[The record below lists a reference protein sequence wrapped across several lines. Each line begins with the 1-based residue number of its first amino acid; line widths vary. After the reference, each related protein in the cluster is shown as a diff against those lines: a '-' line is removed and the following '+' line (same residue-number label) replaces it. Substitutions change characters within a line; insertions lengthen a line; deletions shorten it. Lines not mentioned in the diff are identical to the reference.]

1 MQAGYETIRPN
12 LLKGMGGV
20 ESTIQAI
27 NGPINSI
34 VWGWPTVLLIA
45 ATGILLMVGL
55 RFIPLQ
61 RLGYGISMMLRPA
74 ASQTEGEITP
84 FQALMTSL
92 SATIGT
98 GNIAGVAGAI
108 AVGGPG
114 AVFWMWIIAIF
125 GIATKYAEA
134 VLAVQFRETD
144 GDGNHV
150 GGPMYYIRNGL
161 GSGWSWMAG
170 LFALFGMLAGFG
182 IGNGVQAFEVSSA
195 LSLIGIPRLATGV
208 VLAALVFAVV
218 IGGIKRI
225 AQAASAIVPLMSI
238 LYIAACLLVLLANL
252 GSVPEA
258 FATIF
263 SNAFS
268 GQAAAGGALGQVVL
282 MGFKRGIFSNEAGL
296 GSAPIAHAAARTDDP
311 VRQGTV
317 AMLGTFIDTL
327 IICTMTALVIIT
339 TKANLILDA
348 AGDKLSGAD
357 LSIAAFNTGIAGSGV
372 VVTMGLV
379 VFAFTTILGWSF
391 YGERCTTYV
400 FGDSAVLPFRLTW
413 VAVVVIGAV
422 AGDRGVI
429 WSIADTLNGLM
440 ALPNLVALILLSGTV
455 FKLTKAY
462 SFSD

>member
-1 MQAGYETIRPN
+1 
-12 LLKGMGGV
+12 MGTL
-20 ESTIQAI
+20 ESTVEAI
-27 NGPINSI
+27 NGPINGL
-34 VWGWPTVLLIA
+34 VWGWPTVSLIA
-45 ATGILLMVGL
+45 VTGIVLMLGL
-55 RFIPLQ
+55 RFMPLQ
-61 RLGYGISMMLRPA
+61 RLSYGIRMLLQQNA
-74 ASQTEGEITP
+74 ESGEGEITP

-114 AVFWMWIIAIF
+114 AVFWMWVIAVF

-134 VLAVQFRETD
+134 VLAVHYRETD
-144 GDGNHV
+144 DNGDHV
-150 GGPMYYIRNGL
+150 GGPMYYIKNGL
-161 GSGWSWMAG
+161 GSRWGWMAG

-195 LSLIGIPRLATGV
+195 LSLIGVPKLVTGV

-218 IGGIKRI
+218 IGGIRRI
-225 AQAASAIVPLMSI
+225 AQAASAIVPLMSV
-238 LYIAACLLVLLANL
+238 LYIGGCLLVLLLNITA
-252 GSVPEA
+252 VPQA

-263 SNAFS
+263 TNAFS
-268 GQAAAGGALGQVVL
+268 GEAAVGGALGQVIL

-327 IICTMTALVIIT
+327 VICTMTALVIIT
-339 TKANLILDA
+339 TQAHLLTTA
-348 AGDKLSGAD
+348 AGDRLSGAD
-357 LSIAAFNTGIAGSGV
+357 LSIAAFNTGLNGSGI
-372 VVTMGLV
+372 VVTAGLV
-379 VFAFTTILGWSF
+379 IFAFTTILGWSF
-391 YGERCTTYV
+391 YGERCTTYL
-400 FGDSAVLPFRLTW
+400 FGEAAVLPFRLVW

-429 WSIADTLNGLM
+429 WSVADTLNGLM
-440 ALPNLVALILLSGTV
+440 ALPNLVALLLLSGTV
-455 FKLTKAY
+455 FRLSKEHRFE
-462 SFSD
+462 S

>member
-1 MQAGYETIRPN
+1 
-12 LLKGMGGV
+12 MGTL
-20 ESTIQAI
+20 ESTVEAI
-27 NGPINSI
+27 NGPINGL
-34 VWGWPTVLLIA
+34 VWGWPTVSLIA
-45 ATGILLMVGL
+45 VTGIVLMLGL
-55 RFIPLQ
+55 RFMPLQ
-61 RLGYGISMMLRPA
+61 RLSYGIRMLLQQNA
-74 ASQTEGEITP
+74 ESGEGEITP

-114 AVFWMWIIAIF
+114 AVFWMWVIAVF

-134 VLAVQFRETD
+134 VLAVHYRETD
-144 GDGNHV
+144 DNGDHV
-150 GGPMYYIRNGL
+150 GGPMYYIKNGL
-161 GSGWSWMAG
+161 GSRWGWMAG

-195 LSLIGIPRLATGV
+195 LSLIGVPKLVTGV

-218 IGGIKRI
+218 IGGIRRI
-225 AQAASAIVPLMSI
+225 AQAASAIVPLMSV
-238 LYIAACLLVLLANL
+238 LYIGGCLLVLLLNITA
-252 GSVPEA
+252 VPQA

-268 GQAAAGGALGQVVL
+268 GEAAVGGALGQVIL

-327 IICTMTALVIIT
+327 VICTMTALVIIT
-339 TKANLILDA
+339 TQAHLLTTA
-348 AGDKLSGAD
+348 AGDRLSGAD
-357 LSIAAFNTGIAGSGV
+357 LSIAAFNTGLNGSGI
-372 VVTMGLV
+372 VVTAGLV
-379 VFAFTTILGWSF
+379 IFAFTTILGWSF
-391 YGERCTTYV
+391 YGERCTTYL
-400 FGDSAVLPFRLTW
+400 FGEAAVLPFRLVW

-429 WSIADTLNGLM
+429 WSVADTLNGLM
-440 ALPNLVALILLSGTV
+440 ALPNLVALLLLSGTV
-455 FKLTKAY
+455 FRLSKEHRFE
-462 SFSD
+462 S

>member
-1 MQAGYETIRPN
+1 
-12 LLKGMGGV
+12 MGTL
-20 ESTIQAI
+20 ESTVEAI
-27 NGPINSI
+27 NGPINGL
-34 VWGWPTVLLIA
+34 VWGWPTVSLIA
-45 ATGILLMVGL
+45 VTGIVLMLGL
-55 RFIPLQ
+55 RFMPLQ
-61 RLGYGISMMLRPA
+61 RLSYGIRMLLQQNA
-74 ASQTEGEITP
+74 ESGEGEITP

-114 AVFWMWIIAIF
+114 AVFWMWVIAVF

-134 VLAVQFRETD
+134 VLAVHYRETD
-144 GDGNHV
+144 DNGDHV
-150 GGPMYYIRNGL
+150 GGPMYYIKNGL
-161 GSGWSWMAG
+161 GSRWGWMAG

-195 LSLIGIPRLATGV
+195 LSLIGVPKLVTGV

-218 IGGIKRI
+218 IGGIRRI
-225 AQAASAIVPLMSI
+225 AQAASAIVPLMSV
-238 LYIAACLLVLLANL
+238 LYIGGCLLVLLLNITA
-252 GSVPEA
+252 VPQA

-263 SNAFS
+263 TNAFS
-268 GQAAAGGALGQVVL
+268 GEAAVGGALGQVIL

-327 IICTMTALVIIT
+327 VICTMTALVIIT
-339 TKANLILDA
+339 TKAHLLTTA
-348 AGDKLSGAD
+348 AGDRLSGAD
-357 LSIAAFNTGIAGSGV
+357 LSIAAFNTGLNGSGI
-372 VVTMGLV
+372 VVTAGLV
-379 VFAFTTILGWSF
+379 IFAFTTILGWSF
-391 YGERCTTYV
+391 YGERWTTYL
-400 FGDSAVLPFRLTW
+400 FGEAAVLPFRLVW

-429 WSIADTLNGLM
+429 WSVADTLNGLM
-440 ALPNLVALILLSGTV
+440 ALPNLVALLLLSGTV
-455 FKLTKAY
+455 FRLSKEHR
-462 SFSD
+462 FER

>member
-1 MQAGYETIRPN
+1 M
-12 LLKGMGGV
+12 
-20 ESTIQAI
+20 
-27 NGPINSI
+27 
-34 VWGWPTVLLIA
+34 
-45 ATGILLMVGL
+45 
-55 RFIPLQ
+55 
-61 RLGYGISMMLRPA
+61 
-74 ASQTEGEITP
+74 
-84 FQALMTSL
+84 
-92 SATIGT
+92 
-98 GNIAGVAGAI
+98 
-108 AVGGPG
+108 
-114 AVFWMWIIAIF
+114 
-125 GIATKYAEA
+125 
-134 VLAVQFRETD
+134 
-144 GDGNHV
+144 
-150 GGPMYYIRNGL
+150 
-161 GSGWSWMAG
+161 
-170 LFALFGMLAGFG
+170 
-182 IGNGVQAFEVSSA
+182 SSA

-252 GSVPEA
+252 NSVPEA

-372 VVTMGLV
+372 VVTLGLV

-391 YGERCTTYV
+391 YGERCTTYL